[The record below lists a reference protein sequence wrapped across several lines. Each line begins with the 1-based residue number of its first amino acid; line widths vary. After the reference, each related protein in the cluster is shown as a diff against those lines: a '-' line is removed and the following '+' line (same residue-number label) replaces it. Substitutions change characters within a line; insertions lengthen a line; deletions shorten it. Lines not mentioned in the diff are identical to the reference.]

1 MVKELH
7 ECAVLAPDASHGIP
21 LVNARPKMNNPFGV
35 GYKNNQRK
43 SRGGDEKNGRRRG
56 GGGGGGA
63 EAKAFHVHFHPSVG
77 LFFLYVKIG

>member
-21 LVNARPKMNNPFGV
+21 LVNARPKMNNPFRV
-35 GYKNNQRK
+35 GYENNQMK
-43 SRGGDEKNGRRRG
+43 ST

>member
-21 LVNARPKMNNPFGV
+21 LVNARPKMNNPFRV
-35 GYKNNQRK
+35 GYENNQMK
-43 SRGGDEKNGRRRG
+43 STGGE
-56 GGGGGGA
+56 GGGA